1 MMKHVLWVALA
12 LLLVSGAL
20 AAGSLTATRT
30 SVGTVSSKAK
40 QTISGTF
47 TLQNTGGAA
56 VAAALPATVILTGN
70 GSKTVPVTY
79 SQSSPLNINA
89 GITES
94 VSFSLV
100 VPNDLV
106 TGTYTPVFNITAG
119 AGNFDAFSLQLTQK
133 QALTIEDLDFKV
145 DTRDANNKV
154 NGEKINE
161 AARPG
166 DPVIVTVRVKNN
178 FPDVDPKI
186 DMNNILI
193 TVAILNIADEDIEE
207 ESDEFDLDADDDASK
222 TFRFAIPEEVDEGD
236 YEVMV
241 FVEGTDD
248 DGIEH
253 TIDWRLELEVDK
265 QSHDTQIKRAEFIQ
279 PQVQCGNVANL
290 DIQVVNFGSSEEDET
305 RLKITNS
312 ELGISILERD
322 FHLDTDLLEDE
333 SKFSKRFQIPIPSTA
348 KPGTYTVRTE
358 MFIDVDSLDDFVD
371 RNLVVTCPSAAA
383 QEPEQQESQEE
394 QEQQQQPGEG
404 QQETAPQTNGGSTTV
419 ITESVED
426 GGSNYLIPL
435 VIGNV
440 IVLALIAAVAIVLSR
455 RKKTL

>member
-70 GSKTVPVTY
+70 ESKTVPVTY

>member
-1 MMKHVLWVALA
+1 MKHVLWVALA

-70 GSKTVPVTY
+70 ESKTVPVTY